1 MKADHNSHETGTR
14 LPCREHA
21 ALCLSL
27 FTFMFVPAVAGEI
40 ALGRW
45 LTQFMPHPGLIAM
58 LCFAPAIVV
67 LFIFGTF
74 IGATIW
80 LLLTKRFV
88 LQNTLATFSSEVHAS
103 RSSLIFAQRYLPGL
117 TARTDGKQN
126 YELAFAGCWRRK
138 ARVRNL
144 SSAILPDSS
153 RRGIHMTS
161 NHRPERRI
169 ML

>member
-45 LTQFMPHPGLIAM
+45 LTQFMPYPGLIAM

-67 LFIFGTF
+67 LFIFGMF
-74 IGATIW
+74 IGAAIW
-80 LLLTKRFV
+80 LLLMKRFV
-88 LQNTLATFSSEVHAS
+88 PQNTLASFFLGDPRVPIFSNLCSK
-103 RSSLIFAQRYLPGL
+103 IFAWSYG
-117 TARTDGKQN
+117 QN
-126 YELAFAGCWRRK
+126 RRK
-138 ARVRNL
+138 TKL
-144 SSAILPDSS
+144 
-153 RRGIHMTS
+153 
-161 NHRPERRI
+161 
-169 ML
+169 

>member
-14 LPCREHA
+14 LPCREHP

-45 LTQFMPHPGLIAM
+45 LTRFMPHPGLIAM

-67 LFIFGTF
+67 LFIFGMF

-80 LLLTKRFV
+80 LLLMKRFV
-88 LQNTLATFSSEVHAS
+88 HQNTLATFFLGGPRVPIFSNLCSK
-103 RSSLIFAQRYLPGL
+103 IFAWSYG
-117 TARTDGKQN
+117 QN
-126 YELAFAGCWRRK
+126 RRK
-138 ARVRNL
+138 TKL
-144 SSAILPDSS
+144 
-153 RRGIHMTS
+153 
-161 NHRPERRI
+161 
-169 ML
+169 